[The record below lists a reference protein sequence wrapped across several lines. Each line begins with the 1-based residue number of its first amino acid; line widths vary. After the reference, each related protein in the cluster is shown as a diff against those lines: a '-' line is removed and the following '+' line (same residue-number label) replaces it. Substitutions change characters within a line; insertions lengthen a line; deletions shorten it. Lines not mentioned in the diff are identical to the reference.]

1 MPISNCQRFNIF
13 IFASP
18 CASIVSIH
26 TFFMITLSWFTFVIK
41 QWLAPDIKI
50 GTCARRYGMP
60 DVGISTRVGFL
71 GCPTLISTCYN
82 FFLHNCHFVQ
92 LVHHNDFD
100 YQSSWPVSCHVP
112 SFPTH
117 PTCFQYIFDCF
128 GDKDKSANFLCL
140 RVMSIWR
147 CKQYDKNELKTH
159 SHGWP
164 YHFLRRLYPRLH
176 HVQQQRGSSCTWSPE
191 QGSRRWSASMP
202 RCLRLSDRPLGLRHN
217 RQSRPWRQFCR

>member
-1 MPISNCQRFNIF
+1 MPYQLCHILTLFMN
-13 IFASP
+13 P
-18 CASIVSIH
+18 L
-26 TFFMITLSWFTFVIK
+26 TFFMNHCPPTYIRIE
-41 QWLAPDIKI
+41 
-50 GTCARRYGMP
+50 TCARRYGMP

-100 YQSSWPVSCHVP
+100 YQSSWPISCHVP

-117 PTCFQYIFDCF
+117 PTCFQYSFDCF
-128 GDKDKSANFLCL
+128 GDKNKSAYFLCR

-147 CKQYDKNELKTH
+147 CKGYDKNELKTH
-159 SHGWP
+159 SLHRWP
-164 YHFLRRLYPRLH
+164 YHFLRRLYPQLH
-176 HVQQQRGSSCTWSPE
+176 HDQQQRGSSCTWSPA
-191 QGSRRWSASMP
+191 QGSLRWSASMP
-202 RCLRLSDRPLGLRHN
+202 RCLRLFDRSLGLRHN